1 MRAILSPPLPVWA
14 ARRRPK
20 SNARS
25 RRHRVRRRRPVV
37 AHLRD
42 RLGVALLS
50 QGVEARY
57 RAFFLHA
64 GGSDRVRAIDG
75 PTQRAWLCP
84 GAHGLGAVS
93 QAGNAVDVPG
103 TAAGGGEHPVA
114 ASPSAEAGPPAPL
127 TIRRRLDP
135 CPYASPS
142 AGSRRRA

>member
-37 AHLRD
+37 AHLRE
-42 RLGVALLS
+42 RLGVARLS

-75 PTQRAWLCP
+75 PAQRAWLCP
-84 GAHGLGAVS
+84 GAHGLRTVS

-103 TAAGGGEHPVA
+103 RAAGGAGHAVA
-114 ASPSAEAGPPAPL
+114 AAPSDEAAPPAPV
-127 TIRRRLDP
+127 TIRRRLGP
-135 CPYASPS
+135 CPYAWPS
-142 AGSRRRA
+142 